1 MTDIT
6 WHRPCKAAGMT
17 KAPLSRLLLLAAA
30 IVAFGGW
37 VKRPAA
43 SGISAEPTLSVSLH
57 TPHLSLSVSL

>member
-1 MTDIT
+1 
-6 WHRPCKAAGMT
+6 MT

-43 SGISAEPTLSVSLH
+43 L
-57 TPHLSLSVSL
+57 TPVYSPAVAVTVQTAHFSLSVSL

>member
-1 MTDIT
+1 
-6 WHRPCKAAGMT
+6 MT

-43 SGISAEPTLSVSLH
+43 SGISADPTLSVSLH